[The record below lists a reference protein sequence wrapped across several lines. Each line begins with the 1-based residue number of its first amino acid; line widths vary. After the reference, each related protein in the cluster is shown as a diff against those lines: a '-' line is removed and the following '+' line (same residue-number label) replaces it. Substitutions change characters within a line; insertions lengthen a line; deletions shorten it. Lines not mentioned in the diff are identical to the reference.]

1 MTITHPLYFA
11 LLFGML
17 SLIGLIYLGKIDIN
31 IEFLGNIVKIIS
43 K

>member
-1 MTITHPLYFA
+1 MTVTHPLYFA

-17 SLIGLIYLGKIDIN
+17 SLICLIYLGKIDIN